1 MAYNPYDPYNQ
12 GIGTLDLGSF
22 GLQQQPEENMTVA
35 EAINYGVLPQAK
47 EKFKPDFGGMLDAT
61 QNLKSG
67 YTGTTRGDFI
77 NALESGA
84 FGVGG
89 RQMFDRNVE
98 DVFEGVDLGK
108 KGTFSWGDVSP
119 QFIGTTDGS
128 FRGNI
133 DIDKGALSPDA
144 IKSLPGGF
152 FKSVGDQSSLPG
164 MGVNEYGYPLMASL
178 SGNIPNK
185 VSAIDQMA
193 NYDWSGFD
201 DNIAKNIAVAN
212 QMNTTLD
219 NTLDNTIGEESVDPW
234 TSFYGN
240 PELYQGFVERGDP
253 LPYEPEQNLL
263 QKIIENSL
271 MANAAKGI

>member
-178 SGNIPNK
+178 SGAIPNK
-185 VSAIDQMA
+185 V
-193 NYDWSGFD
+193 
-201 DNIAKNIAVAN
+201 
-212 QMNTTLD
+212 TTTDEPLD
-219 NTLDNTIGEESVDPW
+219 
-234 TSFYGN
+234 
-240 PELYQGFVERGDP
+240 
-253 LPYEPEQNLL
+253 
-263 QKIIENSL
+263 IEDF
-271 MANAAKGI
+271 